1 MGKIYEKSIGYDLFR
16 RYIDFCTRSSYRRTD
31 IKGIENIPTDGVVI
45 FAPNHCNTLMDALVV
60 LRARKSA
67 TVFGARADIFSKKSV
82 ARIMHFLRILPI
94 VRKRDGIRNVAK
106 NIETI
111 DTITEVLENDMPFC
125 IFSEGTHR
133 TKHSLLPIGKG
144 IARMAVAANEK
155 FGSQKPVYI
164 VPVGLEYGDY
174 FRFRSTS
181 LLTYGKPINVTEIM
195 RNYNEESDAEMYHR
209 LREQVTEGMS
219 GLITYID
226 DDDQYEPKWALVRI
240 AATGFRGTLEQ
251 KLMNNR
257 KMAERVDRIQQEDPA
272 RAERLFREAEE
283 FEKKRV
289 DVGVSIH
296 SFGKN
301 RPGRKGFGRLILKIA
316 SKIILGIIGLPVF
329 IFCALVSFP
338 MWLTAALLS
347 KKVKD
352 RAFHNTVKFGTK
364 VVFWPVMTIICGVL
378 FFVFLPWPLALLFTI
393 LTMPAHSFFYD
404 YTEFLRLLVSDIILA
419 NNKSLLATFYKIR
432 GQII

>member
-1 MGKIYEKSIGYDLFR
+1 MGKIYEKNLGYNLFR

-31 IKGIENIPTDGVVI
+31 IKGVENIPTDGVVI

-67 TVFGARADIFSKKSV
+67 TVFGARADIFNKKSI

-106 NIETI
+106 NLETI

-155 FGSQKPVYI
+155 FGDKKNVYI

-174 FRFRSTS
+174 FRYRSTS

-195 RNYNEESDAEMYHR
+195 KANNQDTEAEMYLR
-209 LREQVTEGMS
+209 LREQVSEGMS

-226 DDDQYEPKWALVRI
+226 DDDRYEPKWALVRI
-240 AATGFRGTLEQ
+240 ASTGFRGTLEQ
-251 KLMNNR
+251 KLLNNR
-257 KMAERVDRIQQEDPA
+257 KMAEKVDRLQQEDPA
-272 RAERLFREAEE
+272 RAERLFAEAEE

-289 DVGVSIH
+289 EVGVSIH

-301 RPGRKGFGRLILKIA
+301 RPGRKGLGRLALKIA
-316 SKIILGIIGLPVF
+316 LKLILALIGLPVF
-329 IFCALVSFP
+329 VFCAIVSIP
-338 MWLTAALLS
+338 MWLTSVLLS

-364 VVFWPVMTIICGVL
+364 VVFWPIMLIIWAVL
-378 FFVFLPWPLALLFTI
+378 FFIFLPWPIALIFTSSLCLPTVSSMI
-393 LTMPAHSFFYD
+393 MWNSSDFSFQ
-404 YTEFLRLLVSDIILA
+404 T
-419 NNKSLLATFYKIR
+419 
-432 GQII
+432 